1 MLDGIID
8 LVKDQALGAITNN
21 AGVPADKKEAAVET
35 TTSAVVNG
43 LKDQLT
49 PDNLSNILGMFSGGS
64 TSSSNLTSG
73 LQSSVVSALSDKVG
87 LSPAVANSIASTVIP
102 AIMGLIS
109 KKHNDSNDSF
119 SLESLVESVTGK
131 QGGGILGALG
141 GLFGK

>member
-64 TSSSNLTSG
+64 ASNSNLTSG
-73 LQSSVVSALSDKVG
+73 LQSSVVSALSEKVG

-102 AIMGLIS
+102 AIMGLIA

-131 QGGGILGALG
+131 QSGGILGALG

>member
-49 PDNLSNILGMFSGGS
+49 PDNLSNILGIFSGGS
-64 TSSSNLTSG
+64 ASNSNLTSG
-73 LQSSVVSALSDKVG
+73 LQSSVVSALSEKVG

-102 AIMGLIS
+102 AIMGLIA

-131 QGGGILGALG
+131 QGGGILGTLG

>member
-49 PDNLSNILGMFSGGS
+49 PDNLSNILGIFSGGS
-64 TSSSNLTSG
+64 ASNSNLTSG
-73 LQSSVVSALSDKVG
+73 LQSSVVSALSEKVG

-131 QGGGILGALG
+131 QGGGILGTLG

>member
-8 LVKDQALGAITNN
+8 LVKDQALAAITNN

-49 PDNLSNILGMFSGGS
+49 PDNLSNILGIFSGGS
-64 TSSSNLTSG
+64 ASNSNLTSG
-73 LQSSVVSALSDKVG
+73 LQSSVVSALSEKVG

-131 QGGGILGALG
+131 QGGGILGTLG